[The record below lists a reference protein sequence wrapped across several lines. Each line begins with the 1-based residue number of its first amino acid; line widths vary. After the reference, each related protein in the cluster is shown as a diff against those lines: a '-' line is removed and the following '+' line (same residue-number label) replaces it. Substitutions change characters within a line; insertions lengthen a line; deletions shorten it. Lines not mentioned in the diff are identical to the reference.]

1 MSSILVVDDDKSLR
15 DLLSAMLRDRGYEVD
30 IAKEGDEALKIL
42 AHTRF
47 DVVISDIIMP
57 GKEGIETIREIRE
70 TYPDVQIIAMS
81 AGGSLGNVQVLEYA
95 CMIGAHKAIRKPI
108 KLPDLVALVEQM
120 LS

>member
-15 DLLSAMLRDRGYEVD
+15 DLLSAVLRDRGYEVE

-47 DVVISDIIMP
+47 DIVISDIIMP
-57 GKEGIETIREIRE
+57 GKEGIETIREIRDV
-70 TYPDVQIIAMS
+70 YPDIQVIAMS
-81 AGGSLGNVQVLEYA
+81 TGGSLGNVQILEYA
-95 CMIGAHKAIRKPI
+95 RMIGAHEAVRKPI
-108 KLPDLVALVEQM
+108 KLPDLIAVVEQM